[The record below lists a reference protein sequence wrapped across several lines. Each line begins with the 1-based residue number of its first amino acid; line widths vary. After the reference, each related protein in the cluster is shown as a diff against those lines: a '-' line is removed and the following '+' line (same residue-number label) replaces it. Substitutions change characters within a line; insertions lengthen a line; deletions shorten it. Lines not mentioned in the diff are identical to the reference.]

1 MYPNFWYFVIWP
13 LFCNFRA
20 LCNMP
25 GVVEPTEKQTLSNV
39 VILKLVYTMYIQR
52 AAARSFCFFKD
63 KQHRSLSKIFRGNR
77 KEGEKLEYDV
87 KKKNNWTLVFNDIN
101 KIFSILEKYN
111 KRPRLTN
118 LYDIFTCY
126 WILQVLFCSYISI
139 CLEILES
146 RSRIYL
152 NIYLSYKYLIDHR

>member
-1 MYPNFWYFVIWP
+1 
-13 LFCNFRA
+13 
-20 LCNMP
+20 MP

-101 KIFSILEKYN
+101 KIFSILE
-111 KRPRLTN
+111 
-118 LYDIFTCY
+118 
-126 WILQVLFCSYISI
+126 
-139 CLEILES
+139 
-146 RSRIYL
+146 
-152 NIYLSYKYLIDHR
+152 